1 MLCPSTM
8 PYTCM
13 HHPCLHLHPF
23 CLQDGAS
30 PVGVSL
36 AFTVR
41 AMDAGPVLDSE
52 LVRPADSWQAPQMLD
67 HLFSR
72 GTR

>member
-1 MLCPSTM
+1 MPLTPACITPALSCTPFACP
-8 PYTCM
+8 
-13 HHPCLHLHPF
+13 
-23 CLQDGAS
+23 QDNES
-30 PVGVSL
+30 PIGVSL

-52 LVRPADSWQAPQMLD
+52 SVLPVDSWQTPQMLE

-72 GTR
+72 GIQ

>member
-1 MLCPSTM
+1 MPLTPACITPALSCPPSAC
-8 PYTCM
+8 P
-13 HHPCLHLHPF
+13 
-23 CLQDGAS
+23 QDGAL
-30 PVGVSL
+30 PIGVSL

-52 LVRPADSWQAPQMLD
+52 SVRPADSWQAPQMLD

-72 GTR
+72 GTQ